1 MNLIH
6 RFLSTWFGF
15 NKQQRNGVIVL
26 CAIILALFIVR
37 LSINYFIEP
46 KSALVADFSKTDLS
60 KLENVSLKSDSTT
73 EEKAETVLFVF
84 NPNTVSKAQL
94 LQLGFKEKT
103 ANTFL
108 KYRSKGAVF
117 KTKEDVKKVYGIS
130 EDLYAAIEP
139 YIFIEDETKNENKLA
154 SSEKPIAKK
163 EIKVIEL
170 NSADSINLLPLPGI
184 GGGYAKRILKYRS
197 LLGGFYS
204 TEQLKEVYGFSD
216 TLFFSIKDYVK
227 VDASLVSK
235 IDLNTENFKALNA
248 HPYISYEET
257 KAIFNWRRKNG
268 AIKTKEQIKEIISDE
283 TFKKIEAYLTLY

>member
-26 CAIILALFIVR
+26 CAIILILFIVR
-37 LSINYFIEP
+37 LSINHFIEP
-46 KSALVADFSKTDLS
+46 KSALVADFSNTDLS
-60 KLENVSLKSDSTT
+60 KLKNANLKADSIPQ
-73 EEKAETVLFVF
+73 EKETVLFVF
-84 NPNTVSKAQL
+84 NPNTVNKEQL

-117 KTKEDVKKVYGIS
+117 KNKEDVKKVYGIS

-139 YIFIEDETKNENKLA
+139 YIFIEGENRNEIK
-154 SSEKPIAKK
+154 SESKEQPIAKK

-170 NSADSINLLPLPGI
+170 NSADSISLLPLPGI
-184 GGGYAKRILKYRS
+184 GGAYAKRILKYRS

-204 TEQLKEVYGFSD
+204 TEQLKEVYGFTD
-216 TLFFSIKDYVK
+216 TLYLSIKNYVR

-235 IDLNTENFKALNA
+235 IDMNTENFKALNA
-248 HPYISYEET
+248 HPYISYEDT

-268 AIKTKEQIKEIISDE
+268 AVKTKEQVKEIVGEE
-283 TFKKIEAYLTLY
+283 TFKKIEAYLALY

>member
-15 NKQQRNGVIVL
+15 NKQQRNGVMVL
-26 CAIILALFIVR
+26 CAIILLLFIVR
-37 LSINYFIEP
+37 LTLNYFIAPE
-46 KSALVADFSKTDLS
+46 SALVADFRKTDLS
-60 KLENVSLKSDSTT
+60 KLISVSPARDSVLKED
-73 EEKAETVLFVF
+73 KATVLFVF
-84 NPNTVSKAQL
+84 NPNSVNKEQL
-94 LQLGFKEKT
+94 LQLGFSDKT

-117 KTKEDVKKVYGIS
+117 KSKEDVKKVYGIS
-130 EDLYAAIEP
+130 PELYATIEP
-139 YIFIEDETKNENKLA
+139 YIFIEVENKNENKLA
-154 SSEKPIAKK
+154 SAEKSIAKK

-170 NSADSINLLPLPGI
+170 NSADSVSLLPLPGI

-216 TLFFSIKDYVK
+216 SLYLSVKNHVK
-227 VDASLVSK
+227 VDAALVSK
-235 IDLNTENFKALNA
+235 LNLNTENFKELNA

-268 AIKTKEQIKEIISDE
+268 AIKSKEQVIEIVGEE
-283 TFKKIEAYLTLY
+283 TFKKIEAYLGF

>member
-26 CAIILALFIVR
+26 CAIILILFIIR
-37 LSINYFIEP
+37 LSVNFFIEP

-60 KLENVSLKSDSTT
+60 KLENLHLNTDSTLT
-73 EEKAETVLFVF
+73 EKQETVLFVF
-84 NPNTVSKAQL
+84 NPNTVNKEQL
-94 LQLGFKEKT
+94 IQLGFKEKT

-108 KYRSKGAVF
+108 KYRSKGAIF

-130 EDLYAAIEP
+130 PELYATIEP
-139 YIFIEDETKNENKLA
+139 YIFIEVENKNENKLA
-154 SSEKPIAKK
+154 SAEKPIAKK

-170 NSADSINLLPLPGI
+170 NSADSVSLLPLPGI

-216 TLFFSIKDYVK
+216 SLYLSVKNYVK
-227 VDASLVSK
+227 ADAALVSK
-235 IDLNTENFKALNA
+235 LNLNTENFKELNA

-268 AIKTKEQIKEIISDE
+268 AIKSKVQVIEIVGE
-283 TFKKIEAYLTLY
+283 ATFKKIEAYLGF

>member
-26 CAIILALFIVR
+26 CAIIFALFIVR

-46 KSALVADFSKTDLS
+46 KSALVADFSNTDLS
-60 KLENVSLKSDSTT
+60 KIKNVSLKADSTT
-73 EEKAETVLFVF
+73 QDKEEAILFVF
-84 NPNTVSKAQL
+84 NPNTVSKEQL

-108 KYRSKGAVF
+108 KYRSKGAIF
-117 KTKEDVKKVYGIS
+117 KTKEDVKKVYGIN

-139 YIFIEDETKNENKLA
+139 YIFIEGKTKTDEA
-154 SSEKPIAKK
+154 SAKSEKVIVKK

-170 NSADSINLLPLPGI
+170 NSADSISLLPLPGI

-204 TEQLKEVYGFSD
+204 IEQLKEVYGFSD
-216 TLFFSIKDYVK
+216 TLFLSIKDFIR

-235 IDLNTENFKALNA
+235 INLNTENFKELNA

-268 AIKTKEQIKEIISDE
+268 VIKTKEQVKEIISDE

>member
-26 CAIILALFIVR
+26 CAIILILFIVR
-37 LSINYFIEP
+37 LSINHFIEP

-60 KLENVSLKSDSTT
+60 KLKNANLKADSIPQ
-73 EEKAETVLFVF
+73 EKETVLFVF
-84 NPNTVSKAQL
+84 NPNTVNKEQL

-117 KTKEDVKKVYGIS
+117 KNKEDVKKVYGIS

-139 YIFIEDETKNENKLA
+139 YIFIEGENRNEIK
-154 SSEKPIAKK
+154 SESKEQPIAKK
-163 EIKVIEL
+163 EFKVIEL
-170 NSADSINLLPLPGI
+170 NSADSISLLPLPGI
-184 GGGYAKRILKYRS
+184 GGAYAKRILKYRS

-204 TEQLKEVYGFSD
+204 TEQLKEVYGFTD
-216 TLFFSIKDYVK
+216 TLYLSIKNYVR

-235 IDLNTENFKALNA
+235 IDMNTENFKALNA
-248 HPYISYEET
+248 HPYISYEDT

-268 AIKTKEQIKEIISDE
+268 AVKTKEQVKEIVGEE
-283 TFKKIEAYLTLY
+283 TFKKIEAYLALY

>member
-26 CAIILALFIVR
+26 CAIILILFIIR
-37 LSINYFIEP
+37 LSVNFFIEP

-60 KLENVSLKSDSTT
+60 KLENLHLNTDSTLT
-73 EEKAETVLFVF
+73 EKQETVLFVF
-84 NPNTVSKAQL
+84 NPNTVNKEQL
-94 LQLGFKEKT
+94 IQLGFKEKT

-108 KYRSKGAVF
+108 KYRSKGAIF

-130 EDLYAAIEP
+130 PELYASLEP
-139 YIFIEDETKNENKLA
+139 YIFIEGENKSENKIA
-154 SSEKPIAKK
+154 SAEKPIAKK

-170 NSADSINLLPLPGI
+170 NSADSVSLLPLPGI

-197 LLGGFYS
+197 LLGGFYN
-204 TEQLKEVYGFSD
+204 TEQLKEVYGFTD
-216 TLFFSIKDYVK
+216 TLYLSIKNLVK
-227 VDASLVSK
+227 VDAALVSK
-235 IDLNTENFKALNA
+235 LNLNTENFKELNA

-268 AIKTKEQIKEIISDE
+268 AIKSKEQVIEIVGEE
-283 TFKKIEAYLTLY
+283 TFKKIEAYLGF